1 MPAQNTMAIEV
12 QRRSQHNERLM
23 SPSDRSPNRS
33 SSSRNTRILQSAKFA
48 WTAATILLLSLP
60 TWGGGSHKHHPSP
73 SLSDDRQYI
82 LALVTANRFL
92 HAWQVG
98 DFESGMILLSDRVRH
113 SQDPDNVEQL
123 FSGNSGQAFEITR
136 GHGSRGRYRFSI
148 VLVSATGS
156 HVRRR
161 VSEIVVISTG
171 KNDWVVDKL
180 P

>member
-1 MPAQNTMAIEV
+1 MAIEV

-23 SPSDRSPNRS
+23 SHYDWSPKRS
-33 SSSRNTRILQSAKFA
+33 SSSRNNIRILRSAQFA
-48 WTAATILLLSLP
+48 RTAATILLLSLP
-60 TWGGGSHKHHPSP
+60 TWGGGSHNHHPSP
-73 SLSDDRQYI
+73 TLSNDREYI
-82 LALVTANRFL
+82 LALATADLFL

-98 DFESGMILLSDRVRH
+98 DFENGMILLSDRVRH
-113 SQDPDNVEQL
+113 SQDPDNVEQF
-123 FSGNSGQAFEITR
+123 FSGNSGRAFEITR
-136 GHGSRGRYRFSI
+136 GRGSRGRYRFSL
-148 VLVSATGS
+148 VLLTATGS

>member
-23 SPSDRSPNRS
+23 SHYDWSPNRS
-33 SSSRNTRILQSAKFA
+33 SSSRSTRILRSTKFA
-48 WTAATILLLSLP
+48 CTAATILLLSLP
-60 TWGGGSHKHHPSP
+60 TWGGGSHKHHSSP
-73 SLSDDRQYI
+73 SLSDDREYI
-82 LALVTANRFL
+82 LALATADRFL

-98 DFESGMILLSDRVRH
+98 DFENGMILLSDRVRH
-113 SQDPDNVEQL
+113 SQDPDNVEQF

-136 GHGSRGRYRFSI
+136 GQGSRGRYRFSI
-148 VLVSATGS
+148 VLVTATGS